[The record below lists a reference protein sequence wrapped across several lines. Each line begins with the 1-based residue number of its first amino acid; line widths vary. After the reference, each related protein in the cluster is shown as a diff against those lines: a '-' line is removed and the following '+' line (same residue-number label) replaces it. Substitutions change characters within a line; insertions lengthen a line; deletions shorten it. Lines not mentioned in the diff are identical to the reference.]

1 MAIEGVGSKVIKFY
15 VPLAA
20 YLIFLLFP
28 FYWMVNTVFKSD
40 TELYNLD
47 LNPFYIHSYSFTNFT
62 QYSQTFYRNNFP
74 QMDGQYVFCRHYGH
88 ADLTGG

>member
-1 MAIEGVGSKVIKFY
+1 MAIERVGSKVLKFY

-20 YLIFLLFP
+20 YLAFLLFP

-47 LNPFYIHSYSFTNFT
+47 LNPFYI
-62 QYSQTFYRNNFP
+62 
-74 QMDGQYVFCRHYGH
+74 
-88 ADLTGG
+88 